1 MTSIAHDFLQQ
12 GSFHFTFSF
21 SDLVLSERQPW
32 HALALP
38 PNDVFTLQPWQSSLT
53 VRLPYFLASCHLLSR
68 LSERW
73 LTGSLEFPS
82 LPLCYCRHGTHQGQL
97 SWLCQHPLRLFLCTD
112 TMNINMKYL
121 NSCWLPVFF
130 FFFQDDLWF
139 LAAQDFNA
147 RRSTRW
153 SCNFAATWILLKNSL
168 HLFCL
173 MWLFI

>member
-130 FFFQDDLWF
+130 FFSKMIYDF
-139 LAAQDFNA
+139 LLLRTLMRDGAQDGLV
-147 RRSTRW
+147 
-153 SCNFAATWILLKNSL
+153 ILLLPGFYWKTHCICSV
-168 HLFCL
+168 
-173 MWLFI
+173 